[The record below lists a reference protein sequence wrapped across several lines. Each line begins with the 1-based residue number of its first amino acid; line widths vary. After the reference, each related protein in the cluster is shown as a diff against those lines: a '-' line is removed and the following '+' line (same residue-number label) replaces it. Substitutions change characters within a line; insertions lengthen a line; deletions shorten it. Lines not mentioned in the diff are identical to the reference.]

1 VFCRSKRR
9 RAPPAQLDF
18 QGQGATAAKKRM
30 VTDRNRPRVLSG
42 ITTQETASDMT
53 CTRAPIAPST
63 TVVALET
70 ELIYTRAPL
79 VHCTAVATS
88 VVLPTA
94 HMTFPAP
101 SIVASQFSSP
111 AVLPNMTY

>member
-1 VFCRSKRR
+1 
-9 RAPPAQLDF
+9 
-18 QGQGATAAKKRM
+18 M

-70 ELIYTRAPL
+70 ELVYTRAPL

-88 VVLPTA
+88 VVLPNA

-101 SIVASQFSSP
+101 SIVASQFASP

>member
-1 VFCRSKRR
+1 
-9 RAPPAQLDF
+9 
-18 QGQGATAAKKRM
+18 M
-30 VTDRNRPRVLSG
+30 VTDINRPMVLSG

-53 CTRAPIAPST
+53 CTRASIAPST

-70 ELIYTRAPL
+70 ELVYTRAPL

-88 VVLPTA
+88 VVLP
-94 HMTFPAP
+94 

>member
-1 VFCRSKRR
+1 MLCLSKRR
-9 RAPPAQLDF
+9 RAPPAQLDV
-18 QGQGATAAKKRM
+18 QGQGAAAAKKRM
-30 VTDRNRPRVLSG
+30 VTDINRLRVLSG

-70 ELIYTRAPL
+70 ELVYTRAPL
-79 VHCTAVATS
+79 VNCNAVATS
-88 VVLPTA
+88 VVLPNA

-101 SIVASQFSSP
+101 SIVASQFS
-111 AVLPNMTY
+111 N

>member
-1 VFCRSKRR
+1 MLYRSNRR

-88 VVLPTA
+88 VVLPYT

-101 SIVASQFSSP
+101 SIVASQCSSP
-111 AVLPNMTY
+111 AALSIMTY